1 MEKVYGGRNVNCIKN
16 GIWILI
22 EPPKSHDISGSKWVL
37 RIKRDSNDIQICFMA
52 RVIARG
58 FPQVPGIDFQDTFSP
73 NLTNYDPPRI
83 MQRLIHI

>member
-1 MEKVYGGRNVNCIKN
+1 
-16 GIWILI
+16 
-22 EPPKSHDISGSKWVL
+22 
-37 RIKRDSNDIQICFMA
+37 MA

-83 MQRLIHI
+83 MQRLIHIQAKNNQTHINDFQQITDTRH